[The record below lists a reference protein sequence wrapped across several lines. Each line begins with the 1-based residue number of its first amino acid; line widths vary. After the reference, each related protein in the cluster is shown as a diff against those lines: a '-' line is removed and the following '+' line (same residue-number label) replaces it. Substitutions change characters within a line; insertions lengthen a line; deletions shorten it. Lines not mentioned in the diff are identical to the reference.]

1 MPTLTAQLNYLAEYG
16 IVFDMNI
23 LKGLDIV
30 FDSKLAPSQSIL
42 QTGIYNQTNYV
53 PACRLVIFRL
63 QAVGNYNQNIDKPL
77 AHKSVRLSNTTNLP
91 LQCIS
96 QLLSELTAR
105 QTNGSVI

>member
-42 QTGIYNQTNYV
+42 QTGIYNQTNLC
-53 PACRLVIFRL
+53 ACMQVSDI
-63 QAVGNYNQNIDKPL
+63 QIT
-77 AHKSVRLSNTTNLP
+77 SSW
-91 LQCIS
+91 
-96 QLLSELTAR
+96 QL
-105 QTNGSVI
+105 